1 MGLRFDKMHGAGND
15 FVMLDLRGGAEPP
28 SRAVTQ
34 KLGDRHFGVGCD
46 QIISIE
52 DPVEPGTIAS
62 YRIWNSDG
70 SVAGQC
76 GNGARCVA
84 AWVERE
90 MQPPAGEPFVLSSP
104 AGLHQVV
111 PLGDGHYQVA
121 MGVPSFD
128 PRKVPLSAEIEH
140 EAVTYPF
147 KDFEF
152 SAVSMGN
159 PHAVIV
165 VREVFMADVTEVGDM
180 LQMSSLFPE
189 SVNVGFAQVVSRT
202 ELYLRV
208 YERGAGETLACGSGA
223 CAAVAAL
230 VRRGMLDRKVTVTL
244 PGGRLQIE
252 WPADDQ
258 PVLMSGPTAFVFQGE
273 LTV

>member
-1 MGLRFDKMHGAGND
+1 MCIR
-15 FVMLDLRGGAEPP
+15 
-28 SRAVTQ
+28 
-34 KLGDRHFGVGCD
+34 DR
-46 QIISIE
+46 
-52 DPVEPGTIAS
+52 VEPGTVAS

-70 SVAGQC
+70 SIAGQC

-90 MQPPAGEPFVLSSP
+90 LQLPAGEPFVLSSP
-104 AGLHQVV
+104 AGLHEVL
-111 PLGDGHYQVA
+111 PLGKGYYQVA

-128 PRKVPLSAEIEH
+128 PRQVPLGAQIEH
-140 EAVTYPF
+140 EALTYPF
-147 KDFEF
+147 RDFEF

-165 VREVFMADVTEVGDM
+165 VPEAFMADVMEVGDAM
-180 LQMSSLFPE
+180 QMSPLFPQ
-189 SVNVGFAQVVSRT
+189 SVNVGFAQVVSRN

-230 VRRGMLDRKVTVTL
+230 VRRDMLDRKVSVAL

-258 PVLMSGPTAFVFQGE
+258 PIRMSGPTAFVFQGE
-273 LTV
+273 LIV